1 MTKLSIT
8 NEDAIKLIREHYQL
22 PNSVEIEITG
32 QQSNKEADGGWQDVP
47 SDWVHTEPPEV
58 VSRSEYADVV
68 DVLFRSG
75 YVSHRRAPKHIDWS
89 QEGLSYDVIK
99 FRKVR

>member
-1 MTKLSIT
+1 MAVFITLSRS
-8 NEDAIKLIREHYQL
+8 EADDAIRKQYGL
-22 PNSVEIEITG
+22 PSNVEVRIEDDTQSVSDMKSSWI
-32 QQSNKEADGGWQDVP
+32 NVP

-58 VSRSEYADVV
+58 VSRSEYVDVV

-89 QEGLSYDVIK
+89 QEGLS
-99 FRKVR
+99 